1 MTGSQGASD
10 AVTSGAVTHDEQGTR
25 KRPGRKGTAR
35 KATRS
40 NKPSTIRDVAA
51 KAGVSVATV
60 SRALAGN
67 YPVSAETRAR
77 IMAAVESLHYVVN
90 VHAKALS
97 GRVPGPVALV
107 IKDITGPSLAQV
119 AAGVEQE
126 ASGRDRLS
134 LVCSTHG
141 DQDREDALVQL
152 MREQHA
158 AAVVLVGGVVPDDA
172 YHRRMSEYAKAL
184 DAAGS
189 RLVLVGRPPLPSGI
203 PATVVEYDNRGGAY
217 QAVTHLLT
225 AGHRRVLFLSGE
237 AGLSSAE
244 QRRHGC
250 RDALRAHAVPY
261 DAHLDVPGPYTRTS
275 GYRRTQEA
283 LRVGLDF
290 TAVFA
295 GTDAVAV
302 GALAALREAG
312 LRVPRDVS
320 LVGFD
325 DIPFAADLAPSLT
338 TVRVPYEELGRTA
351 ARLALDREEDLAE
364 DSHVILS
371 TQLVIRDSVGPV
383 KRTAA
388 RPVAGSG

>member
-1 MTGSQGASD
+1 MT
-10 AVTSGAVTHDEQGTR
+10 DEADSTR
-25 KRPGRKGTAR
+25 KRPADSRAR
-35 KATRS
+35 RRS
-40 NKPSTIRDVAA
+40 AQGDRPATIRDVAA

-67 YPVSAETRAR
+67 YPVSTETRAR

-97 GRVPGPVALV
+97 GRVAGPVALV
-107 IKDITGPSLAQV
+107 IKDITGPSLAHV

-126 ASGRDRLS
+126 ASSRGRLS

-141 DQDREDALVQL
+141 DPEREDDLVQL

-158 AAVVLVGGVVPDDA
+158 AAVVLVGGAVPDEA
-172 YHRRMSEYAKAL
+172 YHRRMAGYATAL

-189 RLVLVGRPPLPSGI
+189 RLVLVGRPPLPAGV
-203 PATVVEYDNRGGAY
+203 PATVVEYDDRGGAF
-217 QAVTHLLT
+217 QAAAHLLS
-225 AGHRRVLFLSGE
+225 AGHRRILFLSGE
-237 AGLSSAE
+237 PGLSSAE
-244 QRRHGC
+244 QRRAGYL
-250 RDALRAHAVPY
+250 DALRAHGV
-261 DAHLDVPGPYTRTS
+261 AHAEDLDVPGAYTRGS
-275 GYRRTQEA
+275 GYLRTQEA
-283 LRVGLDF
+283 LRAGLDF

-325 DIPFAADLAPSLT
+325 DVPFATDLTPPLT

-351 ARLALDREEDLAE
+351 VRLALAREDRITGD
-364 DSHVILS
+364 DHVILS
-371 TQLVIRDSVGPV
+371 TQLVIRQSVRPV
-383 KRTAA
+383 K
-388 RPVAGSG
+388 